1 MYTSALFHRYPAGQP
16 LSLELQVEKGAL
28 VCPRTRVRLVLN
40 ADKTCLVTSD
50 GKTSYPIENGVPFLV
65 EERSTAAEYAAG
77 SSQMLQEYSEFASP
91 NALARAKM
99 LIIRFFNATWQSKAS
114 MAAHERTFAIPE
126 GGLCLSVG
134 GGPTRTHPRAV
145 NLNIGPFPHVDV
157 VADAHRLP
165 YADGSVDSLVC
176 EDVLEHIRDPLRVVQ
191 EFHRVLKP
199 GASVY
204 CATPFLISYHGYPFH
219 FQNFTHQGHQELFR
233 LSGFER
239 VEGGVCM
246 GAFTALL
253 NLVGFMLAHFLPKGI
268 LRRFVCRS
276 WTFFSGLTKPLDR
289 LFQRTPAAA
298 ETAYSTYVLATKAPL
313 KVP

>member
-1 MYTSALFHRYPAGQP
+1 MGEEKALEHALALSFPVCRLAPEEKPSATGRLRALRQRAMGGDGSCGLGSCLATEPLQSDFTAHSHIVSKVPGPRFSKGNCLDMYTSALFHRYPPGQP
-16 LSLELQVEKGAL
+16 LSLEMQVERGAL
-28 VCPRTRVRLVLN
+28 VCPRTHVRLVLN
-40 ADKTCLVTSD
+40 ADKTCLVTTD
-50 GKTSYPIENGVPFLV
+50 GKTSYLVENGVPFLV
-65 EERSTAAEYAAG
+65 EERSTAAEYAAS
-77 SSQMLQEYSEFASP
+77 SSQMSQEYSEFERP

-114 MAAHERTFAIPE
+114 MAAHEKTFAIPE

-219 FQNFTHQGHQELFR
+219 FQNFKMYILF
-233 LSGFER
+233 SF
-239 VEGGVCM
+239 
-246 GAFTALL
+246 
-253 NLVGFMLAHFLPKGI
+253 N
-268 LRRFVCRS
+268 
-276 WTFFSGLTKPLDR
+276 
-289 LFQRTPAAA
+289 
-298 ETAYSTYVLATKAPL
+298 
-313 KVP
+313 